1 MLRLFIQIVIPVVL
15 VTFAIYA
22 LTRKR
27 TRKRSKPNPVDDD
40 DRAVE
45 VRDAGPISVP
55 AFLTIVAMGALFSLG
70 LVAVLA

>member
-15 VTFAIYA
+15 VTFTIYW
-22 LTRKR
+22 L
-27 TRKRSKPNPVDDD
+27 TRKRSKPKPAQND

-45 VRDAGPISVP
+45 VQDAGPISVP